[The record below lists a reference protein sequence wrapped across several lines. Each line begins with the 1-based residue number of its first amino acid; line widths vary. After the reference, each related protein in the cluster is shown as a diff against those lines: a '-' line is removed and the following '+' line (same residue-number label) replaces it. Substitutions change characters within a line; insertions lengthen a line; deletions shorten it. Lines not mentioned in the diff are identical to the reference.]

1 MNRNYYL
8 FEKQVEFLHNK
19 LQSYQLTDCFTH
31 RKEEL
36 VLRLASGEENLLR
49 IGLNSQYPYIL
60 LYPYHETKDP
70 KARFFEKLYEQKI
83 SSFRIIPFDKIVYI
97 DFEIYTIRIVFFGKS
112 LNIFLTDNHNKVIET
127 FKKGKNAESEHKT
140 MPDQNYNSNIPVSVS
155 NKVRAGT
162 SISTYLHAKFA
173 GFNKLMITELCYRGD
188 LDPQEDISKFDSKQW
203 ELFTNKSDLFIEELK
218 KGKVYLYEPI
228 QKPSI
233 ISLLQLQHIP
243 DSIPVMVNND
253 VNELWIKFIYQNQFN
268 LTLRKILNESKI
280 KISKRIDYLKIT
292 LQKITDIK
300 ELEKKK
306 IISELKGNLL
316 LTFSSQIQRGLDQV
330 QLKNI
335 YSDHGEEMV
344 IKLDPKLNAQQNAN
358 KYFQKYKNIDEKKL
372 LLKTKKETVLDELEY
387 WKKSY
392 DSIEKIDN
400 LKKAEKLKQSLI
412 QNNLT
417 QNAKSK
423 KKNASL
429 NSFSFNR
436 LLLDQ
441 QWEVL
446 VGKNAQNND
455 LLTFKFANKYDLW
468 FHAQSVPGSH
478 VIIRSR
484 ERGQFPPM
492 NIIEQVASIAA
503 YFSAAKNSSTVAVN
517 YTEVRYVR
525 KPRKSKPG
533 TALLTQ
539 SKTIFVQPK
548 KYL

>member
-1 MNRNYYL
+1 M
-8 FEKQVEFLHNK
+8 H
-19 LQSYQLTDCFTH
+19 
-31 RKEEL
+31 
-36 VLRLASGEENLLR
+36 
-49 IGLNSQYPYIL
+49 
-60 LYPYHETKDP
+60 
-70 KARFFEKLYEQKI
+70 
-83 SSFRIIPFDKIVYI
+83 
-97 DFEIYTIRIVFFGKS
+97 
-112 LNIFLTDNHNKVIET
+112 
-127 FKKGKNAESEHKT
+127 
-140 MPDQNYNSNIPVSVS
+140 
-155 NKVRAGT
+155 
-162 SISTYLHAKFA
+162 
-173 GFNKLMITELCYRGD
+173 
-188 LDPQEDISKFDSKQW
+188 
-203 ELFTNKSDLFIEELK
+203 
-218 KGKVYLYEPI
+218 
-228 QKPSI
+228 
-233 ISLLQLQHIP
+233 HIP
-243 DSIPVMVNND
+243 GNIPVMVNDD
-253 VNELWIKFIYQNQFN
+253 VNEVWKKFIYQNQFKT
-268 LTLRKILNESKI
+268 TLRKILNESKI
-280 KISKRIDYLKIT
+280 KISKRIDYLKKT
-292 LQKITDIK
+292 LQKIADTN

-330 QLKNI
+330 QLENI
-335 YSDHGEEMV
+335 YSDHGEEIV
-344 IKLDPKLNAQQNAN
+344 IKLDPKLNAPQNAN

-400 LKKAEKLKQSLI
+400 LKKAEKLRQSLI

-417 QNAKSK
+417 QNVKSK
-423 KKNASL
+423 KNNTSL

-441 QWEVL
+441 KWEVL

-455 LLTFKFANKYDLW
+455 LLTFKFANKHDLW

-484 ERGQFPPM
+484 ERGQSPPM

-503 YFSAAKNSSTVAVN
+503 YFSAAQNSSTVAVN